1 MEPAGGHTE
10 RSPPPTSVKRERPR
24 ACRCAGVTLLH
35 VRPTCCAGAAQAGLR
50 RHGRVDRGGGAAA
63 EVHHGGRGRRGG
75 RGLLHRG
82 LWRLR
87 GLLALSRVG
96 RDAVLLQELL
106 QVHVFQLEVVS
117 IVGEG
122 LVPQS
127 GAEEGRLGVVGRA
140 ALILELLLLLFLLSK
155 P

>member
-1 MEPAGGHTE
+1 MQVCLGQT
-10 RSPPPTSVKRERPR
+10 PP
-24 ACRCAGVTLLH
+24 H
-35 VRPTCCAGAAQAGLR
+35 VHPTCCAGAAQTGLR
-50 RHGRVDRGGGAAA
+50 RHGRVDGGGGAAA

-75 RGLLHRG
+75 RGLLHGG

-87 GLLALSRVG
+87 GLLTLGRVR
-96 RDAVLLQELL
+96 RDAVFLQELL
-106 QVHVFQLEVVS
+106 QVHVLQLEVVS

-127 GAEEGRLGVVGRA
+127 RTEESRLGVVGRA
-140 ALILELLLLLFLLSK
+140 ALILELLLLLLLLSK